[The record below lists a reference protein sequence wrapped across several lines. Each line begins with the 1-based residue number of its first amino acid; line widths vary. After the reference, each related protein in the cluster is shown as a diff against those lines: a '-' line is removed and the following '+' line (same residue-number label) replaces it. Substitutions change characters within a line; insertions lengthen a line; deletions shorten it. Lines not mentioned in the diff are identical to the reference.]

1 MRRLFLLLV
10 VVLCSPCFAGL
21 VGHWK
26 MDDNGDPNIV
36 LDSIGGNNG
45 VYTDNTT
52 PVGTNTGSTAGK
64 LRTALD
70 LDTDEWIDVGDTS
83 LNIKSITFW
92 CKPDAVITTTDYPI
106 DLDGTNYITI
116 VNGTVTKN
124 GFSSG
129 TQVIYVNGV
138 VGTTVVTT
146 AYRFVVLTST
156 SAVDTDDL
164 DIGRLESS
172 GYFDGKIDNV
182 MLFDKVLTAAE
193 VKYLYN
199 GGRGRESIG
208 QRDIRSR
215 LRGFYRK
222 RYRFN

>member
-1 MRRLFLLLV
+1 MKYLFLLMA
-10 VVLCSPCFAGL
+10 LCSPCFAGL

-26 MDDNGDPNIV
+26 MDDNANTNTV

-45 VYTDNTT
+45 VYTDNIT
-52 PVGTNTGSTAGK
+52 PVDTDTGSTAGK

-70 LDTDEWIDVGDTS
+70 LDSDEWIDVGDIS
-83 LNIKSITFW
+83 LNIKSIAFW
-92 CKPDAVITTTDYPI
+92 CKPDSVTATTDYVI

-129 TQVIYVNGV
+129 TQIIYVNGV
-138 VGTTVVTT
+138 VATTIVTT
-146 AYRFVVLTST
+146 TYQFVVLTST
-156 SAVDTDDL
+156 LAVDTDDL

-172 GYFDGKIDNV
+172 GYFNGKIDNV
-182 MLFDKVLTAAE
+182 MLFDKVLTARE

-215 LRGFYRK
+215 YSDFYRK
-222 RYRFN
+222 RYNFN